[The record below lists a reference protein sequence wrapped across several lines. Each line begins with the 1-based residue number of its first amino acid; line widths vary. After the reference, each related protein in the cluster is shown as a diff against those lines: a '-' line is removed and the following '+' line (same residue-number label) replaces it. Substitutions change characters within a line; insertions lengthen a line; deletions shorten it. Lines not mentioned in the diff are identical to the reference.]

1 MEWINDVLRDVAELP
16 DRNSPA
22 DQPEVMLV
30 TAAELRQI
38 LEANWIAASMPVNAW
53 LLDALRRLAN
63 YPGPLCD
70 ADYVSARA
78 AIAAAEAQQSKPA
91 RLTDEEINAVHED
104 CEASYVPGSLVA
116 SETFFAWG
124 VQAALLRKLGIN
136 DRPAGGGAC

>member
-53 LLDALRRLAN
+53 LLDAL
-63 YPGPLCD
+63 
-70 ADYVSARA
+70 
-78 AIAAAEAQQSKPA
+78 
-91 RLTDEEINAVHED
+91 
-104 CEASYVPGSLVA
+104 
-116 SETFFAWG
+116 
-124 VQAALLRKLGIN
+124 LRKLGIN